1 MTFGSA
7 TLKLSNEQALV
18 ARAKADPAAFAAIY
32 DHYYPR
38 IFNYVMMCLGSP
50 EAAND
55 VTAGVF
61 EKILNTLDR
70 YRPDRGEFGGWI
82 FVIARNAVNSQRRA
96 DKRRRWL
103 PLAMIDDVPT
113 SEPGPETIAALREE
127 HARLLNAIGVLA
139 AHEQEIFALK
149 FGADLT
155 NREIAT
161 LVGRSESHIGVILYR
176 GLRTL
181 RRALEEKEMH
191 E

>member
-1 MTFGSA
+1 MTLSSA
-7 TLKLSNEQALV
+7 TLTITNEQALV

-38 IFNYVMMCLGSP
+38 IFNYVMMCLGNP
-50 EAAND
+50 DAAND

-61 EKILNTLDR
+61 EKVLNTLDS

-82 FVIARNAVNSQRRA
+82 FVIARSAVNSQQRA

-103 PLAMIDDVPT
+103 PLAKIDDLPAN
-113 SEPGPETIAALREE
+113 EPGPEATAALREE
-127 HARLLNAIGVLA
+127 HARLLSAVGVLA
-139 AHEQEIFALK
+139 AHEQEILALK

-155 NREIAT
+155 NREIAK
-161 LVGRSESHIGVILYR
+161 LVGRSESNIGVILYR

-181 RRALEEKEMH
+181 RSALEEKEMH